1 MSFPLIGNE
10 RLKNAVE
17 SFIAAD
23 RIPHA
28 LLIEGES
35 GVGRHTLA
43 DFITLAAV
51 CRGENAPCNA
61 CNSCH
66 LAKVGSH
73 PDIVITVPDNG
84 RKNIAVDQ
92 IRSLR
97 TQAFVK
103 AHIADKRVFVIDRA
117 ETMNDQAQNAL
128 LKVLEEPPAGVVFI
142 LIATSRTA
150 LLDTIVSRCVTLTP
164 AVPERALSVEYLA
177 ASNKGTAEEIEAA
190 LEEAGGR
197 IGRAIEVLENTVSD
211 KATLTAIE
219 FLKLLD
225 GGEEWE
231 MLKLLAPFEKD
242 RAGTDAL
249 FSALKNETVHQ
260 LRKARPQSIRSRVLN
275 RFYDQLC
282 SYEELLKTNINLS
295 LLFSAMVCR
304 VIQLN
309 NE

>member
-28 LLIEGES
+28 LLIEGEK

-43 DFITLAAV
+43 EYITRAAV
-51 CRGENAPCNA
+51 CRGANAPCDA
-61 CNSCH
+61 CDSCH
-66 LAKVGSH
+66 LARVGSH
-73 PDIVITVPDNG
+73 PDIVITAPDSG
-84 RKNIAVDQ
+84 RKNISVDQ

-97 TQAFVK
+97 QQAFVK

-117 ETMNDQAQNAL
+117 DTMNEQAQNAL

-142 LIATSRTA
+142 LIAASRTA
-150 LLDTIVSRCVTLTP
+150 LLDTIISRCVTLTP
-164 AVPERALSVEYLA
+164 SIPERTQAAEYLA
-177 ASNKGTAEEIEAA
+177 GMGKGSAQDIEKA
-190 LEEAGGR
+190 LGEAGGR
-197 IGRAIEVLENTVSD
+197 IGRALELLENTDSD
-211 KATLTAIE
+211 KAAASAAE
-219 FLKLLD
+219 LLRLLQE
-225 GGEEWE
+225 GNEWE

-242 RAGTDAL
+242 RVGTDAL
-249 FSALKNETVHQ
+249 FAALKSETVRE
-260 LRKARPQSIRSRVLN
+260 LRKCRASSMQARLLN
-275 RFYDQLC
+275 RFYDQVC

-304 VIQLN
+304 AVQLN